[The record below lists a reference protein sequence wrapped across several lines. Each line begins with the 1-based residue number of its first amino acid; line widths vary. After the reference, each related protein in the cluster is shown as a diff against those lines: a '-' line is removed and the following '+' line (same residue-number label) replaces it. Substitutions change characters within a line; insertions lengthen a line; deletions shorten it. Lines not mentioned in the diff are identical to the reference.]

1 MALNDRIFNDCVIL
15 MLQRTGEF
23 HHVTKSSPPK
33 VSVEEAL
40 HVECFQHLRDGK
52 RMGERLA

>member
-1 MALNDRIFNDCVIL
+1 

-23 HHVTKSSPPK
+23 HHVMKSSPPK